1 MLAALLALASSATW
15 GIADYLG
22 GTKSRV
28 VPVLA
33 VMAVAQPVGLAS
45 IALVVALR
53 GEGPPTG
60 GAVLWAIP
68 AALLGT
74 CGIAAF
80 YRGMA
85 LGAISIVAPIA
96 GTGAAIPILV
106 GLARGDDPSAL
117 QLLGFAFALGGVIV
131 ASIETDPARRSSARL
146 AAGVGWGLVAAVG
159 FGAYFVP
166 MHEAAN
172 EDFLWASLL
181 FRGTSAM
188 LVLLA
193 VLAFRPGLG
202 LTRGHLGAIVL
213 IGIFDTGGNVL
224 FSAAATQGLVSVV
237 SVLASL
243 YPVVTVLLAFA
254 ILRER
259 PATTQRLGAFAALA
273 GVVLISAG

>member
-45 IALVVALR
+45 VALVVAVR

-60 GAVLWAIP
+60 EAVLWAIP

-96 GTGAAIPILV
+96 GTGAAIPIVV

-117 QLLGFAFALGGVIV
+117 QLVGFALALGGVVV

-181 FRGTSAM
+181 FRATSAT
-188 LVLLA
+188 LILLA
-193 VLAFRPGLG
+193 VLAIRPGLG
-202 LTRGHLGAIVL
+202 LTRGHLGAIAL
-213 IGIFDTGGNVL
+213 IGLLDTGGNVF

-259 PATTQRLGAFAALA
+259 PAATQRVGALAALA
-273 GVVLISAG
+273 GAVLVSAG